1 MEIVRWTMTVD
12 EAAKCLGVSRT
23 LAYEMVHRGE
33 LPSLKLGRRIV
44 VPVPALER
52 MLGIDTLESA

>member
-23 LAYEMVHRGE
+23 LAYEMVRRGE

-52 MLGIDTLESA
+52 MLGIETLESA